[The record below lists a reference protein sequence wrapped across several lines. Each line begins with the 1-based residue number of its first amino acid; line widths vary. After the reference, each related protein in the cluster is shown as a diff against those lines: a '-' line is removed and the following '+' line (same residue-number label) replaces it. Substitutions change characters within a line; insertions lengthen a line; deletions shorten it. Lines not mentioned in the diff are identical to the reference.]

1 MIMTKPLFILFV
13 EMGTMSSIK
22 ARQRMAEARDYLEK
36 QIGDDFKILILPT
49 MNGHSRV
56 QFYPPGIDIQD
67 FSEDLI
73 KELAK
78 KNIFKK
84 YSNFNEQRKF
94 NRKLT
99 DFGKLFKSTA

>member
-1 MIMTKPLFILFV
+1 MTMTKPLFILFV

-73 KELAK
+73 KGLAK
-78 KNIFKK
+78 KTSLKNIRISMNKE
-84 YSNFNEQRKF
+84 N
-94 NRKLT
+94 LT
-99 DFGKLFKSTA
+99 EN